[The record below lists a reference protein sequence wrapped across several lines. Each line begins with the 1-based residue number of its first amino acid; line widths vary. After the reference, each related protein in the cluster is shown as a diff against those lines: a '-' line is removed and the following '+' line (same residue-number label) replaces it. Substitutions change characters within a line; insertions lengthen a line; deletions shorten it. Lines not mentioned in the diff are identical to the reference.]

1 MVLTKRERMILIVTL
16 VCVGLL
22 VASKFVVDPVQE
34 RLGRMEVERQQL
46 AGDLEEARMLM
57 GNRGT
62 MQRKWNTLVADGLR
76 NDAEA
81 ESRVLSALG
90 EWADDAGLSLSSI
103 KPDRVASDKG
113 LQEMI
118 FTVAGRGTL
127 ESVSRFLW
135 RIETA
140 ALPAKVK
147 DMQLGSGSESESA
160 MSLQLHLS
168 VLYLGTSQKQSNAEK
183 SEVDYAED
191 I

>member
-1 MVLTKRERMILIVTL
+1 
-16 VCVGLL
+16 VC
-22 VASKFVVDPVQE
+22 SSD
-34 RLGRMEVERQQL
+34 
-46 AGDLEEARMLM
+46 
-57 GNRGT
+57 
-62 MQRKWNTLVADGLR
+62 
-76 NDAEA
+76 
-81 ESRVLSALG
+81 LSALG

-183 SEVDYAED
+183 PEVDYAED

>member
-1 MVLTKRERMILIVTL
+1 MVLTQRERIILIVTL
-16 VCVGLL
+16 LCVGLL
-22 VASKFVVDPVQE
+22 IVSKFVVDPAQA
-34 RLGRMEVERQQL
+34 RLDEMEAQRQQL
-46 AGDLEEARMLM
+46 QGDLEEAQMLL

-81 ESRVLSALG
+81 ESKVLSDLG
-90 EWADDAGLSLSSI
+90 EWADNAGLSLSSI

-118 FTVAGRGTL
+118 FTVAGKGTI
-127 ESVSRFLW
+127 EAVSRFLW
-135 RIETA
+135 QIETA
-140 ALPAKVK
+140 ALPARIR
-147 DMQLGSGSESESA
+147 DMQLGSGSESEST

-168 VLYLGTSQKQSNAEK
+168 VLYLGAPQKQAE
-183 SEVDYAED
+183 SEQPEVNYDED